1 MPKERFKSFLY
12 FIAASPIYPFTN
24 ALPLNP
30 IYPLY
35 VLTRPIMSLEKI
47 KNRYNLMKEEYKK
60 DNIIDFAFMYIG
72 MGHIIVAAIDTKDKQ
87 VFLRRDGGSNG
98 YDREFN
104 LKFIIDYE
112 PKIEDKISFS
122 NWLLSI
128 NKQELPKTIN

>member
-47 KNRYNLMKEEYKK
+47 HPLFW
-60 DNIIDFAFMYIG
+60 IIL
-72 MGHIIVAAIDTKDKQ
+72 
-87 VFLRRDGGSNG
+87 VFH
-98 YDREFN
+98 
-104 LKFIIDYE
+104 
-112 PKIEDKISFS
+112 
-122 NWLLSI
+122 
-128 NKQELPKTIN
+128 